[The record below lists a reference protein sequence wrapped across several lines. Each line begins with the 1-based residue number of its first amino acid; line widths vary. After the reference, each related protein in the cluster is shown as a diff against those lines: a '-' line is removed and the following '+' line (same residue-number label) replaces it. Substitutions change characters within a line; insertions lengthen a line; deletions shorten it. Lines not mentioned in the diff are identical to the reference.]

1 MFQGGEMIFER
12 ETTDAFGHKKLGGIG
27 DLVSEKLKELS
38 PKYNNGKSHRR
49 DQPEARLP
57 GALRRSRCD

>member
-1 MFQGGEMIFER
+1 MVFER

-38 PKYNNGKSHRR
+38 PKYNAGKAV
-49 DQPEARLP
+49 DIVNQKL
-57 GALRRSRCD
+57 GYLVRCGDPDAD

>member
-1 MFQGGEMIFER
+1 MFEGGEMVFPG

-38 PKYNNGKSHRR
+38 PKFNNGKTVDVHHA
-49 DQPEARLP
+49 EAGLP
-57 GALRRSRCD
+57 GALR